1 MSMAAGALGLLGA
14 AAGRAQAQS
23 VAISVDATAPG
34 APIPHIWDFHGFDEV
49 NYSTSAEGR
58 ALLNTLGQIDPTP
71 PHIRMHFLLNTGD
84 GTPALK
90 WGSTNVY
97 TEDAAGNP
105 VYSWTITDQI
115 MDAVTG
121 AGGLSFTEI
130 AFMPQALSP
139 HPTPYQNSSTYAS
152 DSGSFYPPS
161 DYANWG
167 DLISTWARHLN
178 SRYPNVAQSWLW
190 ELWNE
195 PDLSY
200 FHGTAAE
207 YEKLYDYTE
216 AALHQVIPTAKLG
229 GPAVASS
236 GSSLLSSFL
245 QHCANGTNAVTGKTG
260 TRLDLVSFHAKGG
273 ATIVNGHVEMNMGQ
287 QLSLHRT
294 GFSAV
299 AAVPAFKQLP
309 IYVSEADPDGCA
321 ACPVSSTPADAYR
334 LYPAY
339 GAYVIEMSKRTLD
352 LASSM
357 GVNIAGLITWAF
369 TFPGTP
375 YFAGYRALG
384 TNGIELPVLGAF
396 RLLGGLNGARL
407 PVTSSGA
414 ATLASILANSVRGAA
429 DVDGMATLDGDKV
442 EILVWNYHDDL
453 VTATPATVNLTVKM
467 PASFGPTVSMTH
479 LRVDE
484 QHGDAYTVWTSQ
496 GSPNTPSAVQIQAMQ
511 AGMLPAALGAPQSL
525 PVAGGTATISFALP
539 RSGMSLLTLSSSAA
553 AVDGGA
559 SGGAGL
565 AGASGSTGAGGVGGS
580 SPIGSGSGGGT
591 ASGVGGSGGGD
602 GCSCAVGAGAD
613 GWAMVLAFA
622 LGSIAALARRG
633 AGRARGHRWSKAW
646 PNNLF
651 QRGGQPQSQLPE
663 QGTNV
668 PALIPMVAD
677 APLRPGDEA
686 VTVTVPAPVA

>member
-1 MSMAAGALGLLGA
+1 MSMAASAFILLGVA
-14 AAGRAQAQS
+14 TGRAQAQS

-34 APIPHIWDFHGFDEV
+34 APIPRIWDFHGFDEA

-58 ALLNTLGQIDPTP
+58 ALLDTLGQIDPTP
-71 PHIRMHFLLNTGD
+71 PHVRMHFLLNTGN

-97 TEDAAGNP
+97 TEDGAGNP

-121 AGGLSFTEI
+121 CGGLSFTEI

-139 HPTPYQNSSTYAS
+139 HPTPYQNTGTYAS
-152 DSGSFYPPS
+152 DSGSFYPPN
-161 DYANWG
+161 DYAKWG
-167 DLISTWARHLN
+167 DLIKTWAGHLN
-178 SRYPNVAQSWLW
+178 SRYPDVGQSWLW

-216 AALHQVIPTAKLG
+216 AALHQAIPTARLG
-229 GPAVASS
+229 GPAVADA
-236 GSSLLSSFL
+236 GSSLLSGFL

-273 ATIVNGHVEMNMGQ
+273 AAIVSGHVEMNMGH

-299 AAVPAFKQLP
+299 AKVPALAQLP

-334 LYPAY
+334 LHPAY
-339 GAYVIEMSKRTLD
+339 GAYVIEMSKRTLE

-357 GVNIAGLITWAF
+357 GVNIGGLITWAF

-384 TNGIELPVLGAF
+384 SNGIELPVLGAF

-414 ATLASILANSVRGAA
+414 ATLASILASSVRGVA
-429 DVDGMATLDGDKV
+429 DVDGMATLDGDQV
-442 EILVWNYHDDL
+442 QILVWNYHDDL
-453 VTATPATVNLTVKM
+453 VTAAQATVELTVKL
-467 PASFGPTVSMTH
+467 PANFGPMVTMTH

-496 GSPNTPSAVQIQAMQ
+496 GSPKTPSAAQIQGMQ
-511 AGMLPAALGAPQSL
+511 AGMLPAVLGAPQSI
-525 PVAGGTATISFALP
+525 PVADGTATISFTLP
-539 RSGMSLLTLSSSAA
+539 RFGMSLLTLSSPLATL
-553 AVDGGA
+553 DGGVSGGAGQGGISGGSSSIGTSGGSSSTGTSGA
-559 SGGAGL
+559 SGGTGTS
-565 AGASGSTGAGGVGGS
+565 GASGGS
-580 SPIGSGSGGGT
+580 
-591 ASGVGGSGGGD
+591 
-602 GCSCAVGAGAD
+602 GCSCALGSGAD
-613 GWAMVLAFA
+613 ADAWATMLWLA
-622 LGSIAALARRG
+622 LGSVATLATRRRRRAASA
-633 AGRARGHRWSKAW
+633 
-646 PNNLF
+646 PC
-651 QRGGQPQSQLPE
+651 GGFE
-663 QGTNV
+663 R
-668 PALIPMVAD
+668 AD
-677 APLRPGDEA
+677 A
-686 VTVTVPAPVA
+686 

>member
-14 AAGRAQAQS
+14 AAGRAHAQS

-34 APIPHIWDFHGFDEV
+34 APIPRIWDFHGFDEV
-49 NYSTSAEGR
+49 NYSTSAEGQ
-58 ALLNTLGQIDPTP
+58 AVLNTLGQIDPTP

-105 VYSWTITDQI
+105 IYSWTITDQI

-152 DSGSFYPPS
+152 DSGSFYPPN

-167 DLISTWARHLN
+167 DLISTWAGHLN
-178 SRYPNVAQSWLW
+178 SRYPHVAQSWLW

-216 AALHQVIPTAKLG
+216 AALHQAIPTAQLG

-236 GSSLLSSFL
+236 GSSLLGSFL

-273 ATIVNGHVEMNMGQ
+273 ATIVSGHVEMNMGH

-339 GAYVIEMSKRTLD
+339 GAYVIEMSKRTLE

-357 GVNIAGLITWAF
+357 GVNIAGLITLGVHVSGD
-369 TFPGTP
+369 PVLRGVSG
-375 YFAGYRALG
+375 AGDQWDRAAGAGRVPTAGRVEWRALARHQQRRG
-384 TNGIELPVLGAF
+384 Y
-396 RLLGGLNGARL
+396 ARL
-407 PVTSSGA
+407 YPGEQRQRGRRRGQHGHPGRRQGA
-414 ATLASILANSVRGAA
+414 DPRLELSRRPGHRDSRDRQSDREDAGQLR
-429 DVDGMATLDGDKV
+429 
-442 EILVWNYHDDL
+442 
-453 VTATPATVNLTVKM
+453 P
-467 PASFGPTVSMTH
+467 PVSMTH

-496 GSPNTPSAVQIQAMQ
+496 GSPKTPSAAQIQAMQ
-511 AGMLPAALGAPQSL
+511 AGMLPATLGAPQSV
-525 PVAGGTATISFALP
+525 PVAGGTATISFTLP
-539 RSGMSLLTLSSSAA
+539 RSGMSLLTLSSSAV
-553 AVDGGA
+553 AVDGGV
-559 SGGAGL
+559 SGGAGR
-565 AGASGSTGAGGVGGS
+565 AGASGSAGAGGVGGRERGDRIDGSGWRRTRFGSGRVGAAGAGKCRADS
-580 SPIGSGSGGGT
+580 SPSGSG
-591 ASGVGGSGGGD
+591 AVWAELLRARAMRSSGPRASGGG

-613 GWAMVLAFA
+613 GWAIVLGFA
-622 LGSIAALARRG
+622 LGSARRPRRVGG
-633 AGRARGHRWSKAW
+633 A
-646 PNNLF
+646 
-651 QRGGQPQSQLPE
+651 
-663 QGTNV
+663 
-668 PALIPMVAD
+668 
-677 APLRPGDEA
+677 
-686 VTVTVPAPVA
+686 

>member
-1 MSMAAGALGLLGA
+1 MSRRRILSIVAAVLGLSSV

-34 APIPHIWDFHGFDEV
+34 APIPRIWDFHGFDEA

-58 ALLNTLGQIDPTP
+58 ALLETLGQIDPTP
-71 PHIRMHFLLNTGD
+71 PHIRMHFLLNTGN

-139 HPTPYQNSSTYAS
+139 HPTPYQNTSTYAS
-152 DSGSFYPPS
+152 DSGSFYPPK
-161 DYANWG
+161 DYAKWG
-167 DLISTWARHLN
+167 DVIKTWAGHLN
-178 SRYPNVAQSWLW
+178 SRYPTAAQSWLW

-216 AALHQVIPTAKLG
+216 AALHQAMPTAKLG
-229 GPAVASS
+229 GPAVASA
-236 GSSLLSSFL
+236 GSSLLTAFL
-245 QHCANGTNAVTGKTG
+245 QHCATGTNAVTGKTG

-273 ATIVNGHVEMNMGQ
+273 AAIVSGHVEMNMGH

-299 AAVPAFKQLP
+299 AAVARVQ
-309 IYVSEADPDGCA
+309 A
-321 ACPVSSTPADAYR
+321 AAHLRVGGRSRRLRGMPGELDCPLTRIACI
-334 LYPAY
+334 PAY
-339 GAYVIEMSKRTLD
+339 GAYVIEMSKRTLE
-352 LASSM
+352 LAGSM
-357 GVNIAGLITWAF
+357 GVNIGGLISWAF

-396 RLLGGLNGARL
+396 RLLGQLNGPRL
-407 PVTSSGA
+407 PLTSSGA

-429 DVDGMATLDGDKV
+429 DVDGMATLDGGKV
-442 EILVWNYHDDL
+442 HVLVWNYHDDI
-453 VTATPATVNLTVKM
+453 VTATPATVTLTVKV
-467 PASFGPTVSMTH
+467 PASFGAVATVTH

-484 QHGDAYTVWTSQ
+484 QHGDAYTVWT
-496 GSPNTPSAVQIQAMQ
+496 I
-511 AGMLPAALGAPQSL
+511 AGQPEEPVGGADSGH
-525 PVAGGTATISFALP
+525 AGGD
-539 RSGMSLLTLSSSAA
+539 
-553 AVDGGA
+553 V
-559 SGGAGL
+559 
-565 AGASGSTGAGGVGGS
+565 
-580 SPIGSGSGGGT
+580 
-591 ASGVGGSGGGD
+591 
-602 GCSCAVGAGAD
+602 
-613 GWAMVLAFA
+613 
-622 LGSIAALARRG
+622 
-633 AGRARGHRWSKAW
+633 AGRARRAAIGPGRRRQRDDLVHAAPVRHVVAD
-646 PNNLF
+646 PLVAGCRRGRGRF
-651 QRGGQPQSQLPE
+651 GRGGPGRRAGLGGRWRRRRNRAQSDPGRAGRAVRVAPAE
-663 QGTNV
+663 SPARVV
-668 PALIPMVAD
+668 PAVGRGRSVRAAPRTMRPPARAQAAAVAAA
-677 APLRPGDEA
+677 APSAPAQTRGSWCWGSRWVCWDRSPPSAEGG
-686 VTVTVPAPVA
+686 VTRRRQ